1 MKLPVAHA
9 RASAK
14 ETEQTTH
21 TSVLFLF
28 SDRVQWDKLRHV
40 RDTAA
45 ISVAVS
51 SVAKQRN

>member
-14 ETEQTTH
+14 ENEQTTH
-21 TSVLFLF
+21 ASVLFLF
-28 SDRVQWDKLRHV
+28 SERVQWDKLRHV